1 MCYISAIC
9 IQNSAK
15 IQSLMHLRR
24 IWCKKRTSSLQR
36 VTNDF
41 LPMGLYQTCLLA
53 STLILVDIAIK
64 SVRHNNLIKLV
75 VISTSEANARRNG
88 SYSWHHVARSHISE
102 NITMLEI
109 WNLLG
114 GLFPKKTGR
123 FTSDRKYETWHDV
136 VFWPPLSFWKLR
148 GMLRSLGCCKMKHF
162 WWNFV
167 ANCYIS
173 KIIGGIWI
181 KFYM

>member
-41 LPMGLYQTCLLA
+41 LPMGLHRTCLLA
-53 STLILVDIAIK
+53 STLSLVDIAMK
-64 SVRHNNLIKLV
+64 SVRHINLIKLV

-88 SYSWHHVARSHISE
+88 SNSWRHVARSHISE

-123 FTSDRKYETWHDV
+123 FTSGRKYETFTKSRPSSRAQKQGSTEFFHPFCRIESWMD
-136 VFWPPLSFWKLR
+136 FFR
-148 GMLRSLGCCKMKHF
+148 
-162 WWNFV
+162 
-167 ANCYIS
+167 
-173 KIIGGIWI
+173 
-181 KFYM
+181 